1 MLIFIPTSGLGS
13 RLGGLTKYTNK
24 ALLKIGDKPA
34 ISHII
39 DLYPD
44 GEFVIALGYL
54 GDYVKQFLELAYPD
68 KKFEFV
74 YVDPYEGSGSSLL
87 KSMSFA
93 ENNLQSPFIFNTCDT
108 ILTKAPPPP
117 FTNWMACA
125 RSNKPDVFRTVS
137 INKDNIIKIN
147 EKGEMN
153 YDYAYTG
160 VAGIYNYSEFWAEL
174 NNIIKINSSTDLSDC
189 HVFMNLLSNFNIK
202 LWVVDDWHDTGTVET
217 LNKTRRFFNR
227 EYNVLDKHEEAIY
240 FLDDNVI
247 KFFSDS
253 SLCKNRVRRSTL
265 LTGLI
270 PKIISSSDNFYK
282 YEFVQGKLLSH
293 VITENRLECLLDW
306 AEKNLWLPSDI
317 ISLDFK
323 IKCKHFYI
331 DKTNQRLENYFEQI
345 NKQDECN
352 IINNIEIPKYKDIF
366 NKIDWERLCSSQ
378 PTMFHGDFILDN
390 ILYKDDGF
398 ILLDWRQDFS
408 GEIAAGDRYYDLA
421 KFNHNLIFNHD
432 IVSDNCFSIEF
443 KNEMIFCDIHRS
455 HNLTII
461 QQKFIDLLEKRGYD
475 LYKIK
480 ILTPLIWLN
489 MAPLHLYPL
498 NKFLFYFGKYNLWR
512 ELCSCT

>member
-108 ILTKAPPPP
+108 ILTKTPPPP

-202 LWVVDDWHDTGTVET
+202 L
-217 LNKTRRFFNR
+217 
-227 EYNVLDKHEEAIY
+227 
-240 FLDDNVI
+240 
-247 KFFSDS
+247 
-253 SLCKNRVRRSTL
+253 
-265 LTGLI
+265 
-270 PKIISSSDNFYK
+270 
-282 YEFVQGKLLSH
+282 
-293 VITENRLECLLDW
+293 
-306 AEKNLWLPSDI
+306 
-317 ISLDFK
+317 
-323 IKCKHFYI
+323 
-331 DKTNQRLENYFEQI
+331 
-345 NKQDECN
+345 
-352 IINNIEIPKYKDIF
+352 
-366 NKIDWERLCSSQ
+366 
-378 PTMFHGDFILDN
+378 
-390 ILYKDDGF
+390 
-398 ILLDWRQDFS
+398 
-408 GEIAAGDRYYDLA
+408 
-421 KFNHNLIFNHD
+421 
-432 IVSDNCFSIEF
+432 
-443 KNEMIFCDIHRS
+443 
-455 HNLTII
+455 
-461 QQKFIDLLEKRGYD
+461 
-475 LYKIK
+475 
-480 ILTPLIWLN
+480 
-489 MAPLHLYPL
+489 
-498 NKFLFYFGKYNLWR
+498 
-512 ELCSCT
+512 